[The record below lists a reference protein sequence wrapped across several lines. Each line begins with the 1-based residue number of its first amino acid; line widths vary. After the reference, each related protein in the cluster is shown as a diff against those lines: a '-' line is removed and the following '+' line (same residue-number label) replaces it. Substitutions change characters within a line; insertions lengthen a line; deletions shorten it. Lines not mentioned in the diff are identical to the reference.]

1 MFKKKKKVEIP
12 QDNFYDRNVRIKW
25 GELLRLEEQLHDQ
38 VKIVL
43 IQKEVIELY
52 PDGSDKDKAIKDFQ
66 QSQLSMIATI
76 GSYDSCRADFQRY
89 ITEYRSLLVTTKDWV
104 GKVSSSH
111 DIVENACL
119 AFYRGY

>member
-1 MFKKKKKVEIP
+1 MFKKKKNIEVL
-12 QDNFYDRNVRIKW
+12 QDSFHDRNVRIKW
-25 GELLRLEEQLHDQ
+25 GELLRLAEQLNDQ

-76 GSYDSCRADFQRY
+76 GSYDSCRDDFQRY
-89 ITEYRSLLVTTKDWV
+89 ITEYRPLLVTTKDWV
-104 GKVSSSH
+104 DKVSSSH
-111 DIVENACL
+111 DIVEGTYL

>member
-1 MFKKKKKVEIP
+1 MFKKKKKIEVP

-25 GELLRLEEQLHDQ
+25 GELLRLEEQLNDQ

-52 PDGSDKDKAIKDFQ
+52 PDGSDKDKAIKDLQ
-66 QSQLSMIATI
+66 QSQLSMISTI

-89 ITEYRSLLVTTKDWV
+89 ITEYHPLLVTTKDWV
-104 GKVSSSH
+104 DKVSSSH
-111 DIVENACL
+111 DIVEGTYL

>member
-1 MFKKKKKVEIP
+1 MFKKKKKIEVL
-12 QDNFYDRNVRIKW
+12 QDSFYDRNVRIKW
-25 GELLRLEEQLHDQ
+25 GELLRLAEQLNDQ

-76 GSYDSCRADFQRY
+76 GSYDSCRDDFQRY
-89 ITEYRSLLVTTKDWV
+89 ITECRPLLVTTNAWADN
-104 GKVSSSH
+104 VSSSH
-111 DIVENACL
+111 DIVEGTYL

>member
-1 MFKKKKKVEIP
+1 MFNKKKKVEIP